1 MWQKGRLKLKEDFDM
16 VKIIRS
22 MQDMRI
28 LFRYYRLKHS
38 DLMIEVNAN
47 RRKVIN
53 LEDDGWETELE
64 RTKVTMTKF
73 DTYESS
79 SDDDLSDESAS
90 VSRSK
95 SGRRSRSSKSA
106 ESSEDRSKS

>member
-1 MWQKGRLKLKEDFDM
+1 MKLKEDFDM